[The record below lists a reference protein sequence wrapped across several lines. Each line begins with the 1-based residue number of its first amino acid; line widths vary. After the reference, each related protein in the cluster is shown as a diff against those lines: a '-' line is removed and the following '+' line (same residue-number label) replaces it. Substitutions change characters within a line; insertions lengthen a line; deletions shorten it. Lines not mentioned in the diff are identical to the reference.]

1 MSPKKR
7 SRASST
13 ASDDV
18 KSHKHSGTLHGL
30 GGSSGAGASSSR
42 AARTLPASGPLVHAS
57 QDLDDFQASFWRYQM
72 DLVEQGGDADGNIVD
87 FKSGLPTQ
95 GQLPLARIKKVMKS
109 DDQVKMIS
117 AEAPILFARACEI
130 FISDLTCRAFL
141 IAEEHKRR
149 TIQRSDIAGA
159 IGRSDLFDF
168 LIDIV
173 PRHESVPS
181 SRLPGGGAA
190 KREKTGEGKGLGH
203 SSALASGSK
212 RQQQLEE
219 PTSHDE
225 HLLHG
230 FSGGAYEDADASA
243 AAVAEAA
250 AAASDSFNIPHTAV
264 DSAHVD
270 VGNTHSNSSMAHWI
284 HDSSA
289 DEHSSQPE
297 LPSHTHSHS
306 QTHHQSAPHPSHDH
320 HQQQQQHHHAHH
332 AQHPHHGAQHHIS
345 GHHSHHHS
353 PLDYVT
359 PSNAGTPNS
368 IGAGSTNGGAW
379 SHTFSGF

>member
-1 MSPKKR
+1 MSKKR
-7 SRASST
+7 SRASSV
-13 ASDDV
+13 ASNDLHSNYHSPM
-18 KSHKHSGTLHGL
+18 SHEMGA
-30 GGSSGAGASSSR
+30 SSAAGASSSR
-42 AARTLPASGPLVHAS
+42 AASALPASGPLVHAS

-72 DLVEQGGDADGNIVD
+72 DLVEQGGDADGNVVD

-190 KREKTGEGKGLGH
+190 KREKTGEGKGVGR
-203 SSALASGSK
+203 SNAASGS
-212 RQQQLEE
+212 RRPPHESHPPQDD
-219 PTSHDE
+219 TSRDD
-225 HLLHG
+225 HLLHAV
-230 FSGGAYEDADASA
+230 SGAYGDADASGA
-243 AAVAEAA
+243 GGA
-250 AAASDSFNIPHTAV
+250 DSFNIPHAAGGGPV
-264 DSAHVD
+264 DGS
-270 VGNTHSNSSMAHWI
+270 SSSSSMAHWI
-284 HDSSA
+284 HDTSA
-289 DEHSSQPE
+289 DEHSSQPD
-297 LPSHTHSHS
+297 LSSHPHHAHHPHHQVGTPSHSHHSAGHSHDY
-306 QTHHQSAPHPSHDH
+306 A
-320 HQQQQQHHHAHH
+320 HHHAHH
-332 AQHPHHGAQHHIS
+332 HAAHHS

-353 PLDYVT
+353 PLDYVA
-359 PSNAGTPNS
+359 SNAGTPNS
-368 IGAGSTNGGAW
+368 IGAGSASGGAW
-379 SHTFSGF
+379 SHPFTGFP

>member
-1 MSPKKR
+1 MSKKR
-7 SRASST
+7 SRASSI
-13 ASDDV
+13 ASNEINSNLHSPM
-18 KSHKHSGTLHGL
+18 SHEM

-42 AARTLPASGPLVHAS
+42 AASALPASGPLVHAS

-190 KREKTGEGKGLGH
+190 KREKTGEGKGVVRSNAAG
-203 SSALASGSK
+203 SGS
-212 RQQQLEE
+212 RMPHQAPEDA
-219 PTSHDE
+219 SRDD
-225 HLLHG
+225 HLLHAV
-230 FSGGAYEDADASA
+230 SGAYGDADATT
-243 AAVAEAA
+243 AA
-250 AAASDSFNIPHTAV
+250 AAADSFNIPHTTGG
-264 DSAHVD
+264 STHVD
-270 VGNTHSNSSMAHWI
+270 IGNNSSSSMAHWI
-284 HDSSA
+284 HDTSA
-289 DEHSSQPE
+289 DEHSSQPD
-297 LPSHTHSHS
+297 LSSHV
-306 QTHHQSAPHPSHDH
+306 
-320 HQQQQQHHHAHH
+320 HHAHH
-332 AQHPHHGAQHHIS
+332 SHHHTATPTHSHHSTGGHTSHDHQHHHPHHHTATHHSS

-353 PLDYVT
+353 PLDYVA
-359 PSNAGTPNS
+359 SNAGTPNS
-368 IGAGSTNGGAW
+368 IGAGSASGGAW
-379 SHTFSGF
+379 SHSFSGFP